1 MMIMPGSR
9 RNLLLG
15 GAALA
20 AAAVGGVIFVLGD
33 NTALASVATGAPAPA
48 FSVQDSS
55 GQTRTLSEFAGRTV
69 VLEWTNH
76 GCPYVRKHYDAGNM
90 QAVQREAASAGVV
103 WLQVI
108 SSAPGEQ
115 GYLDGAGARARVATD
130 NAVPTATLLDPSGVM
145 GRAYGART
153 TPHMFVI
160 GGDGRVLY
168 QGAIDDRPSARP
180 ASLEGAN
187 NYVRAALAD
196 VAAGRPVQTAQT
208 TPYGCS
214 VKYAG

>member
-1 MMIMPGSR
+1 MNISR
-9 RNLLLG
+9 RALLIG
-15 GAALA
+15 
-20 AAAVGGVIFVLGD
+20 AAAVAIVGGAGVAVFGQS
-33 NTALASVATGAPAPA
+33 AEASVETGSHAPA
-48 FSVQDSS
+48 FSVMDAR
-55 GQTRTLSEFAGRTV
+55 GATRTLAEFQGRTV

-90 QAVQREAASAGVV
+90 QALQQEATASDVV

-108 SSAPGEQ
+108 SSARGEQ
-115 GYLDGAGARARVATD
+115 GYLDGAGALARVQTD
-130 NAVPTATLLDPSGVM
+130 NAHPTATLLDASGVM
-145 GRAYGART
+145 GRAYGARN

-160 GGDGRVLY
+160 NGDGVLVY

-180 ASLEGAN
+180 STLEGAN

-196 VAAGRPVQTAQT
+196 VAAGRAVRVAET

-214 VKYAG
+214 VKYA

>member
-1 MMIMPGSR
+1 MSGLSR
-9 RNLLLG
+9 RAVLFG
-15 GAALA
+15 GAVLA
-20 AAAVGGVIFVLGD
+20 AGALGAGAFLLNAGGE
-33 NTALASVATGAPAPA
+33 ALASVETGAQAPA
-48 FSVQDSS
+48 FSVVDAS
-55 GQTRTLSEFAGRTV
+55 GATRTLTEFRGRTV

-90 QAVQREAASAGVV
+90 QRLQQEATADGVV

-108 SSAPGEQ
+108 SSARGEQ

-130 NAVPTATLLDPSGVM
+130 SADPTATLLDASGAM
-145 GRAYGART
+145 GRAYGARN

-160 GGDGRVLY
+160 NGEGVVVY

-180 ASLEGAN
+180 STLEGAN
-187 NYVRAALAD
+187 NYVRAALD
-196 VAAGRPVQTAQT
+196 DLEAGRAVRTAQT

-214 VKYAG
+214 VKYA

>member
-1 MMIMPGSR
+1 MINKR
-9 RNLLLG
+9 VVLLASLG
-15 GAALA
+15 AI
-20 AAAVGGVIFVLGD
+20 AVGSGVEVFSRS
-33 NTALASVATGAPAPA
+33 AQASVATGAQAPA
-48 FSVQDSS
+48 FSLQDAS
-55 GQTRTLSEFAGRTV
+55 GQARTLSEFAGRTL

-76 GCPYVRKHYDAGNM
+76 GCPYVRKHYDSGNM
-90 QAVQREAASAGVV
+90 QTLQREAIGNGVV

-115 GYLDGAGARARVATD
+115 GHLNGAGARARVATD
-130 NAVPTATLLDPSGVM
+130 NAAPTATLLDPTGVM

-180 ASLEGAN
+180 ASLEGAA

-196 VAAGRPVQTAQT
+196 LAAGRPVQTAQT

-214 VKYAG
+214 VKYAS